1 MNNIPFAT
9 FLEQLQETNQ
19 PLDFFCDFEKIN
31 RNVEDIRLD
40 LCMLN
45 SLIGCTDMRQ
55 AVETIWRRDRS
66 TFASLPML
74 LALRPGENKKY
85 MEADGTCKSVRELTQ
100 SVDGVMHLL
109 SESGLQQ
116 VLQEQK
122 IKDTVDY
129 VFGIE
134 TGLDTNARK
143 NRSGHIMEQR
153 VAQLLRE
160 YGITFETEVYSRTW
174 PALSEALGTDEKR
187 FDFVIPT
194 PGCTYLAEVNFYSSG
209 GSKLNELARAYTEL
223 SQRINEVAGFT
234 FLWITDGKGWLSA
247 RNKLQEA
254 YAAIPLVYNLTN
266 IRDFLSSITA

>member
-55 AVETIWRRDRS
+55 AVETIWRRDRG

-100 SVDGVMHLL
+100 SIDGVMHLL

-187 FDFVIPT
+187 FDFVIRT

-209 GSKLNELARAYTEL
+209 GSKLNEVARAYTEL

-234 FLWITDGKGWLSA
+234 FL
-247 RNKLQEA
+247 
-254 YAAIPLVYNLTN
+254 
-266 IRDFLSSITA
+266 